1 MDIVDVRTRQRMV
14 IEFFTAEGSSPVEIH
29 VLLRSVCG
37 DDTIDVNSDAG
48 FTISRAVKKTW

>member
-1 MDIVDVRTRQRMV
+1 MV